1 MTVVRPLEFEILENS
16 AKKDETPLWNKEIN
30 YKNNE
35 KVQFKGFV
43 WVSASDE
50 DTHEE
55 PDVYFDKW
63 VKFAPI
69 NENAFFDDELNTQTK
84 CDKAWSVK
92 LKVDGVFDTLAFL
105 NLDVSKIKIE
115 TLDGKIIY
123 EKSMYYK
130 KSRTWWEY
138 FFSKFKVNKED
149 FVFLP
154 YPINS
159 EILISFEPA
168 KIGCNVG
175 HILIGKKEF
184 AGVTIYPANSTYINY
199 SKTSTNEWGV
209 TNVVT
214 GKKAKYLE
222 FIVAVEKKDFDY
234 YDDLIAGLY
243 NTKALFIGDESE
255 LGFKKLTTFGIL
267 KDYSAPLED
276 QDYMQ
281 YKLNIQGL
289 I

>member
-1 MTVVRPLEFEILENS
+1 
-16 AKKDETPLWNKEIN
+16 
-30 YKNNE
+30 
-35 KVQFKGFV
+35 
-43 WVSASDE
+43 
-50 DTHEE
+50 
-55 PDVYFDKW
+55 
-63 VKFAPI
+63 
-69 NENAFFDDELNTQTK
+69 
-84 CDKAWSVK
+84 
-92 LKVDGVFDTLAFL
+92 
-105 NLDVSKIKIE
+105 
-115 TLDGKIIY
+115 
-123 EKSMYYK
+123 
-130 KSRTWWEY
+130 
-138 FFSKFKVNKED
+138 
-149 FVFLP
+149 
-154 YPINS
+154 
-159 EILISFEPA
+159 
-168 KIGCNVG
+168 G